1 MQCLRV
7 QVATGLAYWTVV
19 DDDYLPVVVLDAFL
33 RHARLGRGRAE
44 GTTENYARALSLFW
58 QWKSV
63 RDLAT
68 AASDLDGFALRIR
81 TEVVTAGRAKGATR
95 SPQRVNLILIAVR
108 EFYKH
113 AVAHGSVDGK
123 VLARLYE
130 VCDDRHLPAQLRP
143 EGRGLS
149 YVARPRHKLRAPRP
163 VSPMAATTE
172 DVEALLSAAGLAR
185 DRLLVG
191 VMAFCG
197 LRVGGA
203 LSLRR
208 CAAHLME
215 RSSVLGC
222 QVAGPHLHVPATDA
236 FPGAATKGDGYTIP
250 VPEALLVLFELHA
263 IERDQHREAAAS
275 DWLFA
280 NYSGPRPGGQLQYQ
294 SVYELFG
301 RLSRRAGLARSL
313 TPHMLRHGLATDLV
327 DNGVG
332 IAVIQRV
339 LGHHSITSTQVYARP
354 STEALRAAVDAGA
367 RRLEHT
373 ILQGGLS

>member
-7 QVATGLAYWTVV
+7 HVATGLAYWTVV
-19 DDDYLPVVVLDAFL
+19 DDDYRPVAEIDAFL

-44 GTTENYARALSLFW
+44 GTTENYARALALFW

-63 RDLAT
+63 RDLAA
-68 AASDLDGFALRIR
+68 AASDLDGFSLRAR

-95 SPQRVNLILIAVR
+95 SPQRVNLILAAVR

-113 AVAHGSVDGK
+113 AVAHGRVDGK

-130 VCDDRHLPAQLRP
+130 VCDDRHLPAQLRR
-143 EGRGLS
+143 EGGGLA
-149 YVARPRHKLRAPRP
+149 YVARPRHKLRAARP
-163 VSPMAATTE
+163 VSPVAASPE
-172 DVEALLSAAGLAR
+172 EVEMLLGAAGSAR
-185 DRLLVG
+185 DRLLIAVL
-191 VMAFCG
+191 AFCG

-208 CAAHLME
+208 CDAHLAE
-215 RSSVLGC
+215 RSLALGC
-222 QVAGPHLHVPATDA
+222 QVPGPHLHIPAADS
-236 FPGAATKGDGYTIP
+236 FPGAATKGDGYTAQ
-250 VPEALLVLFELHA
+250 VPDALLVLFELHA
-263 IERDQHREAAAS
+263 VERDECREAAAS

-280 NYSGPRPGGQLQYQ
+280 NYCGLRPGGQLQYQ

-301 RLSRRAGLARSL
+301 RLSRKAGLERSL
-313 TPHMLRHGLATDLV
+313 TPHMLRHGLASDLV

-339 LGHHSITSTQVYARP
+339 LGQRSITSTQVYARP
-354 STEALRAAVDAGA
+354 SPDALRAAVDVGA
-367 RRLEHT
+367 RRLAHT
-373 ILQGGLS
+373 LQGGHA